1 MHHLTKTSSSCST
14 TVFIKCR
21 RPPGTEVHYGI
32 PPRPRSRMGPTFP
45 SGGASHSGDSLSP
58 HLENLRSVRCVVSGR
73 GVSVPTAQRS
83 SITDGI
89 HPSAR
94 EGKKER
100 GGVSEAG
107 MEQLFPASKTPLG
120 RVVLHHHGSLS

>member
-1 MHHLTKTSSSCST
+1 MGY
-14 TVFIKCR
+14 
-21 RPPGTEVHYGI
+21 PPQTAVTDGTYFSQRWGF
-32 PPRPRSRMGPTFP
+32 TFGRF
-45 SGGASHSGDSLSP
+45 SVS
-58 HLENLRSVRCVVSGR
+58 HLENLLSVRCVVSGR
-73 GVSVPTAQRS
+73 GVSVLTAQRS

>member
-32 PPRPRSRMGPTFP
+32 PRRPRSRMGPIFP

-58 HLENLRSVRCVVSGR
+58 HLENLWPVRCVVSGR

-94 EGKKER
+94 GGKKER

-107 MEQLFPASKTPLG
+107 MEQLFPA
-120 RVVLHHHGSLS
+120 

>member
-1 MHHLTKTSSSCST
+1 MGY
-14 TVFIKCR
+14 
-21 RPPGTEVHYGI
+21 PPDRGHGWDLFFPAVGLHIREILCLPIWRIYG
-32 PPRPRSRMGPTFP
+32 
-45 SGGASHSGDSLSP
+45 LSDV
-58 HLENLRSVRCVVSGR
+58 LSAVG

-94 EGKKER
+94 GGKKER

-107 MEQLFPASKTPLG
+107 MEQLFPA
-120 RVVLHHHGSLS
+120 